1 MAHSLQHPLN
11 SASSEPKAGIIN
23 DALVVSIVGPTASGK
38 SALAQ
43 SVALELDGEVV
54 SADSMQIYRFMD
66 IGTAKLKP
74 EERLVKHHLL
84 DIVDP
89 RPVLFGAAFSRSGT
103 RSIQGHRHTQ

>member
-1 MAHSLQHPLN
+1 MVHSPSYPLN
-11 SASSEPKAGIIN
+11 NASSEPQAGN
-23 DALVVSIVGPTASGK
+23 EDGALVISIVGPTASGK

-74 EERLVKHHLL
+74 EACFIHY
-84 DIVDP
+84 
-89 RPVLFGAAFSRSGT
+89 
-103 RSIQGHRHTQ
+103 

>member
-89 RPVLFGAAFSRSGT
+89 TARTIDELKKLNLPAGVDITIR
-103 RSIQGHRHTQ
+103 I

>member
-74 EERLVKHHLL
+74 EERLVKLFHHYLFRLL
-84 DIVDP
+84 ICI
-89 RPVLFGAAFSRSGT
+89 FGAAFSRSGT

>member
-54 SADSMQIYRFMD
+54 SAD
-66 IGTAKLKP
+66 
-74 EERLVKHHLL
+74 
-84 DIVDP
+84 
-89 RPVLFGAAFSRSGT
+89 
-103 RSIQGHRHTQ
+103 

>member
-89 RPVLFGAAFSRSGT
+89 GQS
-103 RSIQGHRHTQ
+103 